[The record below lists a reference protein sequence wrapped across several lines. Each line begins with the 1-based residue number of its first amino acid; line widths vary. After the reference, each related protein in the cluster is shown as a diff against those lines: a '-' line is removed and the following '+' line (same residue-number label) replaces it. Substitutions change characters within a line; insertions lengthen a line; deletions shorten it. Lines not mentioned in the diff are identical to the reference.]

1 MQRTGNTPYRIRTGW
16 ASRLARATAGILLFQ
31 MISGLAV
38 TFGPFHPVVE
48 WGLLLHTAIGVLTI
62 TPMVWYFVR
71 HWADYSRQALS
82 DVLILGYVGIAALA
96 LCSISGLAIT
106 WQGLFATHTTPL
118 LRYCHLVTT
127 LAAFTASIPHIAI
140 SWL

>member
-1 MQRTGNTPYRIRTGW
+1 MQPTRNMGYQIRTGW
-16 ASRLARATAGILLFQ
+16 ASRLARGTAAILVFQ

-62 TPMVWYFVR
+62 APMVWYFAR
-71 HWADYSRQALS
+71 HWADYSRQSLS
-82 DVLILGYVGIAALA
+82 DVLILGYVGIVALT

-106 WQGLFATHTTPL
+106 WQGLLATRTTSL
-118 LRYCHLVTT
+118 LRYAHLVT
-127 LAAFTASIPHIAI
+127 
-140 SWL
+140 